1 MCTTVFPFENSVG
14 FNIMHNE
21 KNHSIVHGGGDIA
34 KWADLINMSAEAPET
49 GHKFWIKEPG
59 GNTNQGPKAALTMM
73 NHMLNKEASQLLCE
87 AVQGILCYLL

>member
-1 MCTTVFPFENSVG
+1 
-14 FNIMHNE
+14 
-21 KNHSIVHGGGDIA
+21 
-34 KWADLINMSAEAPET
+34 MSAEAPET

-87 AVQGILCYLL
+87 AVQGILCYPL